1 MDVIDAFNLN
11 SCDDTELENFPTCTD
26 PYRWVHGSEEIDVLL
41 WAEEHC
47 CFGFTTPEWTYIDSW
62 GYRWKSTCHEGDS
75 YVKYAK
81 GLHLRQDPGEEGL
94 DDEWLTANDDIG
106 DANWDEGTELV
117 DVLYD
122 ELPMTGEDL
131 VFCELCVIHETCAD
145 NTIEGT
151 DLTLFDKCTAKN
163 CCSPPEGY
171 DPSDYTPVEGED
183 GTSFKDLTPPSYNS
197 QSLGGA
203 YVSQNKEAPG
213 LSCHA
218 CDTFGMCN
226 SPNGY
231 AVCAEKG
238 CCKGLVDPVEPDWI
252 PEPLPD
258 DNVTEATAGEITD
271 SGATDN
277 NPPF

>member
-1 MDVIDAFNLN
+1 
-11 SCDDTELENFPTCTD
+11 
-26 PYRWVHGSEEIDVLL
+26 
-41 WAEEHC
+41 
-47 CFGFTTPEWTYIDSW
+47 
-62 GYRWKSTCHEGDS
+62 
-75 YVKYAK
+75 
-81 GLHLRQDPGEEGL
+81 
-94 DDEWLTANDDIG
+94 
-106 DANWDEGTELV
+106 
-117 DVLYD
+117 
-122 ELPMTGEDL
+122 MTGEDL

-145 NTIEGT
+145 NTIEGA
-151 DLTLFDKCTAKN
+151 DLTLFDQCTAKN

-171 DPSDYTPVEGED
+171 DPSDYTPVEGEGED
-183 GTSFKDLTPPSYNS
+183 GTSSKDLTPPSYNS

-203 YVSQNKEAPG
+203 YVSQNEEAPG

-238 CCKGLVDPVEPDWI
+238 CCKGFVDPDEPDWI